1 MSDMVDI
8 RELCTNVQLNRASNW
23 MNIDETVLTTARLKL
38 GIENEEIILFY
49 DSSIYGN
56 AKTGLAICDSGV
68 YWKDTWSSPRYLS
81 WDTIRSI
88 NLTYDKNHIYF
99 GQRGSFMINAS
110 GYDAKTLCDL
120 LETIRVQDKIG
131 NFIETTA
138 GIVGMVKGAVDI
150 FHTIIGGNDTSNNN
164 EQAAITS
171 ESNQVYNNEPKV
183 LGDPSNQ
190 VYNNEQQGVI
200 YNNSNQVDI
209 NQQQEQIYKQEN
221 QLYNKEPINVEYVEE
236 NQFNNESL
244 IKEIETAKG
253 VLTDISRDLIS
264 DLINAK
270 VNSDDELQTLISD
283 TVMSSA
289 ALTGDKKLLS
299 LFDKEVQQDV
309 IGVKEQLEGD
319 INLTENLFGLDVMS
333 EIIKGHVSLK
343 KSINLYNHRVTIIVE
358 NYKSKDEDNEEIYE
372 SIQVAATDFRKTLKR
387 MIKGCNLLIEKLY
400 MED

>member
-23 MNIDETVLTTARLKL
+23 MNIDETILTTARLKL

-49 DSSIYGN
+49 DSSIDRN

-68 YWKDTWSSPRYLS
+68 YWKNTWSSPRYLS
-81 WDTIRSI
+81 WDVIRTI
-88 NLTYDKNHIYF
+88 NLTYDKDCIYF
-99 GQRGSFMINAS
+99 GQQERFIISNS
-110 GYDAKTLCDL
+110 GYDTKTLCDL

-150 FHTIIGGNDTSNNN
+150 IHTLIGSNDTSNNN
-164 EQAAITS
+164 E
-171 ESNQVYNNEPKV
+171 PKV
-183 LGDPSNQ
+183 LEEPSNQ
-190 VYNNEQQGVI
+190 IYNNEQQVI
-200 YNNSNQVDI
+200 YNHADI
-209 NQQQEQIYKQEN
+209 NQQQKQIYNQEN
-221 QLYNKEPINVEYVEE
+221 QSYNNEPINVEYVEE
-236 NQFNNESL
+236 NQFNNERL

>member
-1 MSDMVDI
+1 MSDNSDI
-8 RELCTNVQLNRASNW
+8 REICADVELSRASNW
-23 MNIDETVLTTARLKL
+23 MNINDVLLNNARTRLAVEK
-38 GIENEEIILFY
+38 EEIILFY
-49 DSSIYGN
+49 DSSAYLNG
-56 AKTGLAICDSGV
+56 KTGLAICESGV
-68 YWKDTWSSPRYLS
+68 YWRDTFCSPRYLS
-81 WDTIRSI
+81 WNAIRKL
-88 NLTYDKNHIYF
+88 NLSYDRNTIYF
-99 GQRGSFMINAS
+99 GQQGSCFVNGS
-110 GYDAKTLCDL
+110 GYDSSVLCNVLMRIRFCAKIDN
-120 LETIRVQDKIG
+120 V
-131 NFIETTA
+131 A
-138 GIVGMVKGAVDI
+138 G
-150 FHTIIGGNDTSNNN
+150 IIGGAFDILNTLFGSDDTTNSD

-221 QLYNKEPINVEYVEE
+221 QLYNKEPINVDYVEQNE
-236 NQFNNESL
+236 FNNEGL